1 MTCDN
6 CRKKKTCVELCEE
19 AEAYTNQDNK
29 GDDVL
34 TARNYFS
41 FSVATNIEYSD
52 VVDDMAD
59 RKKEEL
65 VYYFQKIQD
74 MPDSIEK
81 IIIGLIFFGIP
92 VDRIAKY
99 LKMTE
104 RNAYYLIEKFHN

>member
-1 MTCDN
+1 MTCDT
-6 CRKKKTCVELCEE
+6 CKKKSTCKELCQE
-19 AEAYTNQDNK
+19 AEVYANQDNK

-41 FSVATNIEYSD
+41 FSIATNIEYSD
-52 VVDDMAD
+52 TITDMAE
-59 RKKEEL
+59 RKKDEL
-65 VYYFQKIQD
+65 VFYFQKIQD
-74 MPDSIEK
+74 MPDSVEK
-81 IIIGLIFFGIP
+81 VIISLIFIGMS